1 MSHYTIEKCLTMAW
15 IVGAHPDMRHNKC
28 QLSIFVALAIGNWIT
43 IYLIISLLFYK
54 EDTITI
60 GDFAET
66 FSGMSLVIHGIQR
79 SFSLFFNRKQ
89 ISEMLQYVR
98 STFWKESDLDV
109 TDEEKY
115 ICKIYYSKL
124 KIAMYIFACSCTS
137 NLFGFCCQT
146 FFSDEDILPLAC
158 YKPEW
163 VPFYSFWFLQAEKTF
178 SRAYFSKWYENLKN
192 AQPTKNI
199 ILQSQQ
205 RVFITAGRLID
216 INLATSLATVKTMVS
231 YCMFL
236 RTMGVD

>member
-15 IVGAHPDMRHNKC
+15 IVGAHPDMRHNKW

-66 FSGMSLVIHGIQR
+66 FSGMSLVIH
-79 SFSLFFNRKQ
+79 
-89 ISEMLQYVR
+89 
-98 STFWKESDLDV
+98 
-109 TDEEKY
+109 
-115 ICKIYYSKL
+115 
-124 KIAMYIFACSCTS
+124 
-137 NLFGFCCQT
+137 
-146 FFSDEDILPLAC
+146 
-158 YKPEW
+158 
-163 VPFYSFWFLQAEKTF
+163 AEKTF
-178 SRAYFSKWYENLKN
+178 SRAYFSKWYENLEN